1 MYMSDM
7 FPRDAAAADPC
18 KDHCLRTTGL
28 ET

>member
-7 FPRDAAAADPC
+7 FPGDADAADPC
-18 KDHCLRTTGL
+18 KDHSLRTIGL